1 MNNPQEDFFDKIDAV
16 VLPQINRAF
25 KGGLEQGIATTLTV
39 LFETGM
45 ITEEQAESVKDKLLE
60 KHREALPSVF
70 EKAKRLTRQEVRA
83 ELN

>member
-1 MNNPQEDFFDKIDAV
+1 MTNPQEDFFDRIDEM

-45 ITEEQAESVKDKLLE
+45 ITEQQAESVKDKLLE
-60 KHREALPSVF
+60 KHREMLPKMF
-70 EKAKRLTRQEVRA
+70 AEAKRLTLQEVRA